1 MSYITPDI
9 IEVKALEDYKIY
21 IKFET
26 NEEKIYDMKKNISK
40 IEYYKKLKNIE
51 YFNKVVTRGET
62 IEWPEENMFHQRV
75 YIMKVNLYNF
85 KKQVKPA
92 FCNKN
97 VI

>member
-26 NEEKIYDMKKNISK
+26 NEEKIYDMKKIISK

-62 IEWPEENMFHQRV
+62 IEWPGGEDGSPES
-75 YIMKVNLYNF
+75 LYY
-85 KKQVKPA
+85 KSKP
-92 FCNKN
+92 
-97 VI
+97 I

>member
-40 IEYYKKLKNIE
+40 IEYYKKLKNNTE
-51 YFNKVVTRGET
+51 KHLFN
-62 IEWPEENMFHQRV
+62 IN
-75 YIMKVNLYNF
+75 INF
-85 KKQVKPA
+85 
-92 FCNKN
+92 C
-97 VI
+97 I